1 MDEYHNLD
9 TIEEYLS
16 SLSSSSSIGTT
27 SEGRSIYAYEKSH
40 NAEKTIG
47 VGCGF
52 AARDWASIST
62 CLEIIQRLEEGLW
75 GDSINWLVLPL
86 TNPDGYKYTWD
97 NDRQWEKNRAQTS
110 IPLCR
115 GVDISRNFPHNSWD
129 SNEESNACSNNY
141 PGAVAGSEA
150 ETQAIIEFL
159 ESNSVDAFVTGT
171 IKLLNKVRI
180 FYK

>member
-1 MDEYHNLD
+1 MDEYHNID

-16 SLSSSSSIGTT
+16 SFTSSSSIGTT
-27 SEGRSIYAYEKSH
+27 SEGRSIYAYKKSH

-52 AARDWASIST
+52 TARDWASIST
-62 CLEIIQRLEEGLW
+62 CLEIVQRLEEGLW
-75 GDSINWLVLPL
+75 GDSLNWLVLPL

-97 NDRQWEKNRAQTS
+97 NDRQWSKNRAQTS

-129 SNEESNACSNNY
+129 SNEESNPCSNNF
-141 PGAVAGSEA
+141 PGAAAGSEA
-150 ETQAIIEFL
+150 ETQAIMEFL
-159 ESNSVDAFVTGT
+159 ELNSVDAFVTGT
-171 IKLLNKVRI
+171 IK
-180 FYK
+180 